1 MLPRSTFETKVR
13 LRTLVSLG
21 REESGVVAVILA
33 LMLAAIFGMMALAV
47 DLGRAWNLQTELQ
60 NAADAA
66 SLAGATQL
74 DNKPGA
80 IARARLATETSVNA
94 LAGNGQRFA
103 TDRGSRTVVIT
114 ATDIRFLQSLNPRIY
129 IDESAADADQLAEF
143 IEVTVAPR
151 RVDFIFAAVVGAVTS
166 ASPGAMAV
174 AGLGQAIC
182 LVPPIMICN
191 PDEPEDNIPGI
202 NPDAD
207 PDFPFDIEAKVGLGI
222 KLKAAGQGSFWKPGN
237 FGLLSLSNQSLSVN
251 DIRDALGRF
260 PPLELCFGESV
271 GTKPG
276 QSTAVG
282 QGLNMRFD
290 MYSGVARGLED
301 NPKYR
306 PSRNPV
312 KGLVKKG
319 SQCMWGGQGWGH
331 PDNRYKGHIPV
342 VPGPLN
348 GYTDRQLSASAY
360 DGLLDEDGILDED
373 GTPDEDYADA
383 MGFPRDKCAYPAP
396 DGPDNCGTPLTSG
409 ARFGDGDWDIETYM
423 KINHSWD
430 LPLSVSTKYDP
441 LLSQGD
447 PLYDFDSNGDG
458 RVTRHEV
465 YMWEL
470 SAYTDPISAEMP
482 AEMYVLDPMDPMQ
495 CFTESPPEEADPDRR
510 ELIVAVLNC
519 NYYDVKGATP
529 DVPVLLWVKLFMTE
543 PMGTFENNNDLYAEI
558 VERANTDI
566 IGRNIVQLYE

>member
-80 IARARLATETSVNA
+80 IARARLAAETSVNA
-94 LAGNGQRFA
+94 LAENGQRFA
-103 TDRGSRTVVIT
+103 TDRSSRTVVIT

-129 IDESAADADQLAEF
+129 IDEDAADADQLAEF

-151 RVDFIFAAVVGAVTS
+151 RVDFMFAAVVGAVTS

-182 LVPPIMICN
+182 LVPPLMICN
-191 PDEPEDNIPGI
+191 PDEPEDNIPE
-202 NPDAD
+202 NPNAI
-207 PDFPFDIEAKVGLGI
+207 PNFSFNIEAKVGWGI

-290 MYSGVARGLED
+290 MYSGVAKGLED
-301 NPKYR
+301 DPRYR

-312 KGLVKKG
+312 KGFLKG
-319 SQCMWGGQGWGH
+319 PQCKWNGPGWNH
-331 PDNRYKGHIPV
+331 PPNRYTGHLNPT
-342 VPGPLN
+342 PGW
-348 GYTDRQLSASAY
+348 AF
-360 DGLLDEDGILDED
+360 D
-373 GTPDEDYADA
+373 GTPTNDDGTPGDATIADA

-396 DGPDNCGTPLTSG
+396 DGPDDCGTPLTSG

-423 KINHSWD
+423 KINHNTEF
-430 LPLSVSTKYDP
+430 PLSVSTTNP
-441 LLSQGD
+441 LIPG
-447 PLYDFDSNGDG
+447 PLDFLDFNGDG
-458 RVTRHEV
+458 RVTRHDV

-470 SAYTDPISAEMP
+470 SDYPDNLP
-482 AEMYVLDPMDPMQ
+482 AEPDLLSYTLEEPMEPMQ

>member
-1 MLPRSTFETKVR
+1 MLLRSTFETKVR
-13 LRTLVSLG
+13 LRILISLG
-21 REESGVVAVILA
+21 REENGVVAVLLA
-33 LMLAAIFGMMALAV
+33 LMLAAIIGMMALAV

-74 DNKPGA
+74 DNEPGA
-80 IARARLATETSVNA
+80 IARARLAAETSVNA

-103 TDRGSRTVVIT
+103 TDRGSRTVVIA

-129 IDESAADADQLAEF
+129 IDELAADADELAEF
-143 IEVTVAPR
+143 IEVTAAPR

-191 PDEPEDNIPGI
+191 PDEPEDNVLAI
-202 NPDAD
+202 NSFAD
-207 PDFPFDIEAKVGLGI
+207 PNYPFDVEAKVGAGI
-222 KLKAAGQGSFWKPGN
+222 KLKAAGKSAPWKPGN
-237 FGLLSLSNQSLSVN
+237 FGILSLSDNNLSVN
-251 DIRDALGRF
+251 DIRDAMGRF
-260 PPLELCFGESV
+260 PPLELCFGETV

-276 QSTAVG
+276 QSTALR

-290 MYSGVARGLED
+290 MYDGVARGLED
-301 NPKYR
+301 DPRYR

-312 KGLVKKG
+312 KGLVKGKG
-319 SQCMWGGQGWGH
+319 SQCMWGGQGWGY
-331 PDNRYKGHIPV
+331 PENRYKGHIPI
-342 VPGPLN
+342 VPFN
-348 GYTDRQLSASAY
+348 GVTDRQESASAY
-360 DGLLDEDGILDED
+360 DGPL
-373 GTPDEDYADA
+373 DEDYATA

-396 DGPDNCGTPLTSG
+396 DGPDNCDTLTSG

-423 KINHSWD
+423 KINHGEEFD
-430 LPLSVSTKYDP
+430 LSVSTANP
-441 LLSQGD
+441 LIPG
-447 PLYDFDSNGDG
+447 PLDFLDFDGDG
-458 RVTRHEV
+458 RVTRHDV

-470 SAYTDPISAEMP
+470 SDYPDNLP
-482 AEMYVLDPMDPMQ
+482 AGLWSNTEELSMESMQ
-495 CFTESPPEEADPDRR
+495 CFYDSPPAEANPDRR
-510 ELIVAVLNC
+510 ELVVAVLNC
-519 NYYDVKGATP
+519 NYFDVKGATS

-543 PMGTFENNNDLYAEI
+543 PMGVFESNNDLYAEI

>member
-80 IARARLATETSVNA
+80 IARARLAAETSVNA

-114 ATDIRFLQSLNPRIY
+114 GTDIRFLQSLNPRIY

-191 PDEPEDNIPGI
+191 PDEPEDNTDPNWPFEVDTYTGAGI
-202 NPDAD
+202 
-207 PDFPFDIEAKVGLGI
+207 L
-222 KLKAAGQGSFWKPGN
+222 LKAAGKGSPWKPGN
-237 FGLLSLSNQSLSVN
+237 FGLLGLSGKNLSTN
-251 DIRDALGRF
+251 DVRDAMGRY
-260 PPLELCFGESV
+260 PPLELCFGETV
-271 GTKPG
+271 ETKPG
-276 QSTAVG
+276 QATAVR

-290 MYSGVARGLED
+290 IYDGVSRGLETED
-301 NPKYR
+301 AYR

-312 KGLVKKG
+312 KGLIRG
-319 SQCMWGGQGWGH
+319 ARCMWGGQGWKH
-331 PDNRYKGHIPV
+331 PPNRYTGLIPILPIP
-342 VPGPLN
+342 PG
-348 GYTDRQLSASAY
+348 GVTDRQESASAY
-360 DGLLDEDGILDED
+360 DGKIDGEFDEE
-373 GTPDEDYADA
+373 YADA

-396 DGPDNCGTPLTSG
+396 DGPDNCGEPLTSG

-423 KINHSWD
+423 KINHLWD
-430 LPLSVSTKYDP
+430 LDLLVSTQYDP
-441 LLSQGD
+441 AFPTLDQLD
-447 PLYDFDSNGDG
+447 PLYELDFNNDG
-458 RVTRHEV
+458 RVTRHDV
-465 YMWEL
+465 YLWEL
-470 SAYTDPISAEMP
+470 SNFPDNMP
-482 AEMYVLDPMDPMQ
+482 ALGPEAGLPSSDTQEDPMDPMQ
-495 CFTESPPEEADPDRR
+495 CFSESLPEPTDPDRR
-510 ELIVAVLNC
+510 ELVVAVLNC
-519 NYYDVKGATP
+519 NYFGVRGNTP
-529 DVPVLLWVKLFMTE
+529 DVPVLMWIKLFMTE

>member
-1 MLPRSTFETKVR
+1 MLPRSTFETKDR
-13 LRTLVSLG
+13 LRILVSLG
-21 REESGVVAVILA
+21 REENGVVAVILA

-74 DNKPGA
+74 DNRPGA
-80 IARARLATETSVNA
+80 IARARLAAETSVNA
-94 LAGNGQRFA
+94 LAGNEQRFA
-103 TDRGSRTVVIT
+103 TDRSSGTVVIT
-114 ATDIRFLQSLNPRIY
+114 ATDIRFLQRLNPRIY

-151 RVDFIFAAVVGAVTS
+151 RVDFMFAAVVGAVTS

-191 PDEPEDNIPGI
+191 PDEPEDNVLAI
-202 NPDAD
+202 NPAAD
-207 PDFPFDIEAKVGLGI
+207 PNYPFDVEAKIGAGI
-222 KLKAAGQGSFWKPGN
+222 LLKAAGNGSFWKPGN

-260 PPLELCFGESV
+260 PPLELCFGETV

-276 QSTAVG
+276 QSTAVR

-290 MYSGVARGLED
+290 LYSGVARGLED
-301 NPKYR
+301 NPAYR

-312 KGLVKKG
+312 KGLIKG

-331 PDNRYKGHIPV
+331 PDERYMGHLNPNQAYNG
-342 VPGPLN
+342 PGDTI
-348 GYTDRQLSASAY
+348 YTEA
-360 DGLLDEDGILDED
+360 I
-373 GTPDEDYADA
+373 
-383 MGFPRDKCAYPAP
+383 GFPRDKCAYPAP
-396 DGPDNCGTPLTSG
+396 DGPDDCDTLTSG

-423 KINHSWD
+423 KLNHD
-430 LPLSVSTKYDP
+430 IEFDLSVSPTDP
-441 LLSQGD
+441 LIPG
-447 PLYDFDSNGDG
+447 PLDFLDFDGDD
-458 RVTRHEV
+458 RVTRHDV

-470 SAYTDPISAEMP
+470 SDPLNMP
-482 AEMYVLDPMDPMQ
+482 AEPGLSNTLEDPMDQ
-495 CFTESPPEEADPDRR
+495 CFNPSPPAETNPDRR

-519 NYYDVKGATP
+519 NYHDVKGATP
-529 DVPVLLWVKLFMTE
+529 DVPVLMWVKLFMTE
-543 PMGTFENNNDLYAEI
+543 PMGTFESNNDLYAEI
-558 VERANTDI
+558 VERANRDI